1 MDEAARKIQGAF
13 RRKRDGKTSLLN
25 FKDVM
30 KKLMEAEKA
39 KERLNEILDNMQVET
54 VKYFHGFLNKNI
66 DVRILLFWL
75 INFVENN

>member
-1 MDEAARKIQGAF
+1 M
-13 RRKRDGKTSLLN
+13 N

-66 DVRILLFWL
+66 DVRILLFLL